1 MAADGF
7 ANLSPAE
14 VAQALTDGA
23 VLIDVREPYEFEAAR
38 IAGALNYP
46 LSSFDPMD
54 LPQDRPLILSCARGA
69 RSVTA
74 MHICAEAGVPFE
86 GHLAGGLQAWMMA
99 GLPVER

>member
-1 MAADGF
+1 MPTDRF
-7 ANLSPAE
+7 VNLTPAE
-14 VAQALTDGA
+14 VETALADGA

-46 LSSFDPMD
+46 LSSFDPMN
-54 LPQDRPLILSCARGA
+54 LPQEKPLILSCARGS

-74 MHICAEAGVPFE
+74 MQICASVGIAFK
-86 GHLAGGLQAWMMA
+86 GHLAGGLQAWAMA